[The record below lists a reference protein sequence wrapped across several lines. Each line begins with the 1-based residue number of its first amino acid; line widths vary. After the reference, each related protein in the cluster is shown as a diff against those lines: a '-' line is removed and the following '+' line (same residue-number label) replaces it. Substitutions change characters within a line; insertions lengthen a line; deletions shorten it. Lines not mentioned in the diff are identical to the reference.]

1 MSFGKK
7 LVEFLA
13 GGTVEEKVEETKEKI
28 SNDSIIQTSQEQIR
42 QLDKKQ
48 EDEIKERRE
57 TDTKFKEDYDEA
69 LEAIR
74 NIGRWGL
81 NDYYPVVLEFL
92 ELKKGKK
99 YTVNE
104 IYIKLTS
111 QKWLSKHECL
121 KMVDKEKVQ
130 EACTYLWQEDEIEKT
145 GNHKYYLED

>member
-42 QLDKKQ
+42 QLDNKH

-99 YTVNE
+99 Y
-104 IYIKLTS
+104 IYKVDIS
-111 QKWLSKHECL
+111 
-121 KMVDKEKVQ
+121 KMVV
-130 EACTYLWQEDEIEKT
+130 KT
-145 GNHKYYLED
+145 